1 MRERVRHQQTNRPE
15 VDAGNPPARKIK
27 NRRRAITRKTTAGK
41 TEADLEYH
49 KGMSNCLFLDYCRR
63 LSEVSVKNGRPGTH
77 GRFFVGSAVQR
88 PAGIEQRTVDSPAAV
103 SIQAKRELSEEI
115 TCRKGIAFRMR
126 QPGQIFSTLRKLIFS
141 KINLPKARARG
152 LRKFFPAI
160 FLADRP
166 GGPCKKIL
174 HPL

>member
-1 MRERVRHQQTNRPE
+1 MRERVRHQPTNCPE

-41 TEADLEYH
+41 TEADLEHH

-88 PAGIEQRTVDSPAAV
+88 PAGIEQRTANSLDVV
-103 SIQAKRELSEEI
+103 SIQAKQGLPEEI
-115 TCRKGIAFRMR
+115 ICRRAVTFRMR
-126 QPGQIFSTLRKLIFS
+126 QPGQIFSTLRKLILKKS
-141 KINLPKARARG
+141 TSESARAGVEKNFSR
-152 LRKFFPAI
+152 RF

-166 GGPCKKIL
+166 RG
-174 HPL
+174 